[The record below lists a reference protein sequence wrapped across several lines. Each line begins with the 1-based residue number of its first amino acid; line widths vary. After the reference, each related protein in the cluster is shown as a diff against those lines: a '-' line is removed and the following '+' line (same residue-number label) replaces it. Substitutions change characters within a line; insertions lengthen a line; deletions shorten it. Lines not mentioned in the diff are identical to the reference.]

1 MCPHFSISFISSLVL
16 RVTFGGG
23 ISLKSS
29 CLSAGSLAITRPW
42 VDTRHDLFITAN
54 PGSPE
59 LRAALPSLSVPGLML
74 QQKGVGLFFGSSVGK
89 QKPTQSHPANVR
101 LDLSACGPPLGRKGS
116 QAATFPA
123 GCTAC
128 PVGAHPKPGSRTAL
142 QGTRLFHIVVDGS
155 HFHSLFSQEIALG
168 LNLQPSPPNLPGHAC
183 GPRPHWPHLQLAPP
197 LFAPPPADLICVGHA
212 FHWPSRCTCG

>member
-59 LRAALPSLSVPGLML
+59 LWAALPSLSVPGLML

-101 LDLSACGPPLGRKGS
+101 LDLSLRTTSGSERVSSRHIACRLHSLPSGGPPKARE
-116 QAATFPA
+116 QDRPA
-123 GCTAC
+123 GNKAVPYCGRWLSFPLA
-128 PVGAHPKPGSRTAL
+128 VFPGNSFRIESPALSSKSSWPRLRTPPPLA
-142 QGTRLFHIVVDGS
+142 T
-155 HFHSLFSQEIALG
+155 
-168 LNLQPSPPNLPGHAC
+168 PSA
-183 GPRPHWPHLQLAPP
+183 GPAPP
-197 LFAPPPADLICVGHA
+197 CPAPC
-212 FHWPSRCTCG
+212 

>member
-54 PGSPE
+54 PGSRE

-101 LDLSACGPPLGRKGS
+101 LDLSLRTTSGSERVSSRHIPCRLHSLPGGGPPKAGEQDR
-116 QAATFPA
+116 PA
-123 GCTAC
+123 GNKAVPYCGRWLSFPLA
-128 PVGAHPKPGSRTAL
+128 VFPGNSFRIESPALSSKSSWPRLRTPPPLA
-142 QGTRLFHIVVDGS
+142 T
-155 HFHSLFSQEIALG
+155 
-168 LNLQPSPPNLPGHAC
+168 PSA
-183 GPRPHWPHLQLAPP
+183 GPAPP
-197 LFAPPPADLICVGHA
+197 CPAPC
-212 FHWPSRCTCG
+212 